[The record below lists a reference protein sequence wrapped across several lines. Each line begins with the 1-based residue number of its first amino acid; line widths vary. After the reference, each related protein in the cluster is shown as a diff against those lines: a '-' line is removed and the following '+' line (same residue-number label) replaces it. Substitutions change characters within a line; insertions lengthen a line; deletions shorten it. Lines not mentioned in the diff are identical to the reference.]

1 MQLTQSRVLITGAG
15 GGIGRAIVAALLKQG
30 AQVLLVDRDARA
42 LAAVAEEATSFSSQ
56 FERFVADLT
65 SAAERKRLCDAARAW
80 RGGVNVL
87 INNAGLNP
95 FGLYEDLQ
103 PEQIDLAIAVNL
115 QAPMHMCR
123 ELLPHLQRLPSA
135 AIVNTG
141 SVFGSIGFPGYV
153 AYSTTKF
160 ALRGFTEA
168 LRRELAGSAVAVQ
181 YFAPRAT
188 RTGINSS
195 SVESMNRELGVAT
208 DPPERV
214 AEELMALLRSGR
226 ASAVVGWPEKLFV
239 RVNGLLPAIVDRAV
253 RRQLPIIKRYARTD
267 QAVHSVSNV
276 QGSKS
281 VEIRRQAT

>member
-1 MQLTQSRVLITGAG
+1 MQLTGSRVLVTGAG
-15 GGIGRAIVAALLKQG
+15 GGIGRAIVAALLSEG
-30 AQVLLVDRDARA
+30 AQVLLVDRDARG
-42 LAAVAEEATSFSSQ
+42 LAAAAEECISFSSQ
-56 FERFVADLT
+56 FERHVADLT
-65 SAAERKRLCDAARAW
+65 STAERKRLCDVARVW
-80 RGGVNVL
+80 RGGVNILV
-87 INNAGLNP
+87 NNAGLNP
-95 FGLYEDLQ
+95 FGLYEDLK
-103 PEQIDLAIAVNL
+103 PEQIDLALAVNL

-123 ELLPHLQRLPSA
+123 DLLPHLQRLPAA

-188 RTGINSS
+188 RTGINSP
-195 SVESMNRELGVAT
+195 SVESMNRELGVT
-208 DPPERV
+208 MDSPKRV
-214 AEELMALLRSGR
+214 AEALMALLRSGR
-226 ASAVVGWPEKLFV
+226 TTAVVGWPEKLFV

-253 RRQLPIIKRYARTD
+253 RRQLPIIKRYARGD
-267 QAVHSVSNV
+267 QTAESTPTAH
-276 QGSKS
+276 GPGS